1 MKKLF
6 LMALM
11 VAGVSS
17 AFATDSYLYW
27 MASDA
32 PEAFDYAKIAMKD
45 GGGAVTYLA
54 DSDGNY
60 RFGAEE
66 DLGYKGTSEY
76 STEGIADADTMSY
89 FIELYKDGA
98 ETPFYATDDIPYA
111 TLEAYFQKG
120 MSGRTPDSPWAADDF
135 HQVPEPTSGLLLLL
149 GLAGLALKRKRV

>member
-1 MKKLF
+1 
-6 LMALM
+6 
-11 VAGVSS
+11 
-17 AFATDSYLYW
+17 
-27 MASDA
+27 
-32 PEAFDYAKIAMKD
+32 MKD

-54 DSDGNY
+54 DDQGNY
-60 RFGAEE
+60 LFAAEE

-111 TLEAYFQKG
+111 ALEAYFQKG